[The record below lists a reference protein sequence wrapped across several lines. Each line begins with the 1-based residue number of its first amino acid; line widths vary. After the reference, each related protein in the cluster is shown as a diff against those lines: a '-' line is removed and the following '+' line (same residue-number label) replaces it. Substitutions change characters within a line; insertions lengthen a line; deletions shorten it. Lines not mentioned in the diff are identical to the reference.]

1 MDPVTLTHSSMP
13 NPEDPALPQLG
24 LESPKRG
31 QPIAAGGAHP
41 LRHISPSERPW
52 LAVGCGFYQVCWAWP
67 PRTQERPLCGVRTI
81 LCSGEEKLIERQGA
95 RLGKTLKQWRLLRP
109 RPREQPRHRSD
120 QRPHRTPPARC
131 PRLPQP
137 GALPTTHAAH
147 RRRPVPPPPQLGR
160 AQLCV
165 REPPGHTLT
174 FKKKRART
182 RRSELYFFC
191 GLRRQRCRLR
201 SRRMRPVRKQ
211 SAGSPGVAG
220 MFARNRRRTSA

>member
-52 LAVGCGFYQVCWAWP
+52 LGVGCGFYQVCWAWP

-95 RLGKTLKQWRLLRP
+95 RLGKTLKQWREAFLAYF
-109 RPREQPRHRSD
+109 D
-120 QRPHRTPPARC
+120 
-131 PRLPQP
+131 P
-137 GALPTTHAAH
+137 GRANNLGTEAINGLIELH
-147 RRRPVPPPPQLGR
+147 RRVARGFR
-160 AQLCV
+160 N
-165 REPPGHTLT
+165 RE
-174 FKKKRART
+174 R
-182 RRSELYFFC
+182 Y
-191 GLRRQRCRLR
+191 RLR
-201 SRRMRPVRKQ
+201 MLLIGGGLSHPHL
-211 SAGSPGVAG
+211 S
-220 MFARNRRRTSA
+220 